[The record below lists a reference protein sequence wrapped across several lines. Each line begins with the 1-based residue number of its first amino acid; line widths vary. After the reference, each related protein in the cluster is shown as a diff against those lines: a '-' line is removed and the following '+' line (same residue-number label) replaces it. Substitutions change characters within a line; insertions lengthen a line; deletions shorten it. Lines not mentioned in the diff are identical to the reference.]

1 MVLKKIKKGLVF
13 FRYLG
18 KHKQQYWPW
27 TVGHRQQIL
36 VGRYIFLSQ
45 SILRKPKKVSNI
57 WSEEG
62 LEPSKYFWNKYDIHF
77 NDNQMLRPNARVL
90 SMEVK
95 VTWICG
101 LVSLHLVT
109 GRGLLPQDAQG
120 FSAWWAKVI
129 LHMWTCWRHVSLKT
143 VVFDWWSHVPLI
155 IHALCLCSSGARSHL
170 QGSHPAVFSTRS
182 AWHFCSNR
190 VTYSDCCAS
199 WNSRGFN
206 PFSVY
211 WILWAVPFLLQYM
224 VPLIQQCGHIS
235 EFHVR
240 YSNHQQNQ
248 ACCVKKQKQKNYAKN
263 ALQLK
268 WKARF
273 SGYD

>member
-155 IHALCLCSSGARSHL
+155 IHALFVVVVPDPTCKAHILPSSPPGQHDIFVRTESPTLIAVHHGTPGASTLFLSTGFSELFHFFSSIWFHSFNNVDTFLSFMSDTQTTSKIRH
-170 QGSHPAVFSTRS
+170 AVLKSK
-182 AWHFCSNR
+182 N
-190 VTYSDCCAS
+190 
-199 WNSRGFN
+199 
-206 PFSVY
+206 
-211 WILWAVPFLLQYM
+211 
-224 VPLIQQCGHIS
+224 
-235 EFHVR
+235 
-240 YSNHQQNQ
+240 
-248 ACCVKKQKQKNYAKN
+248 KKTMLRMPYN
-263 ALQLK
+263 
-268 WKARF
+268 
-273 SGYD
+273 